1 MSALQALAERALA
14 AGLVPDGAVR
24 AAVRFNCRTRLAAER
39 RPTLEAEQEALRRF
53 LAESRRA
60 PIAPVPEK
68 ANEQHYEVPPA
79 FFDAVLGPRLKYS
92 CCYWPAGVETLAQA
106 EETMLDLTCSRAQL
120 EDGMDVLDLGCGWG
134 SLSLWIA
141 ERYPRCRVTGVSNS
155 APQREHILRRAAERG
170 LANVDVITADAN
182 VLELGDE
189 RFDRVLS
196 IEMMEH
202 VRNHE
207 ALLGRVATWLRPDG
221 RLFVHVFTHRHH
233 AYPYTDSWMARQ
245 FFSGGIMPSH
255 DLLLHYQRDLVLLDR
270 WAVDGTHYERT
281 ANAWLDLLDA
291 NRGAALAALAQAEG
305 PGGAPAGD
313 GEARRRL
320 ALWRVFFM
328 ACAELWGYREGREW
342 LVSHYLFAPR

>member
-1 MSALQALAERALA
+1 MTALQAVAERALA
-14 AGLVPDGAVR
+14 AGVIPDAVIR
-24 AAVRFNCRTRLAAER
+24 AAIRFNCRTRLAAER
-39 RPTLEAEQEALRRF
+39 RPTVEAEQEALRRF
-53 LAESRRA
+53 LAESRHA
-60 PIAPVPEK
+60 AIAPVPEK

-106 EETMLDLTCSRAQL
+106 EEMMLELTCSRAQL

-141 ERYPRCRVTGVSNS
+141 EKYPRCRVTGVSNS

-170 LANVDVITADAN
+170 LTNVDVITADAN
-182 VLELGDE
+182 VLELSDE

-196 IEMMEH
+196 IEMLEH

-207 ALLGRVATWLRPDG
+207 ALLARVSSWLRPDG
-221 RLFVHVFTHRHH
+221 RLFVHVFTHRQH

-291 NRGAALAALAQAEG
+291 NKGVALAALAQTEG
-305 PGGAPAGD
+305 PDGGPIGE

-328 ACAELWGYREGREW
+328 ACAELWGYRQGREW